1 MFGRKNTIPDGGSSV
16 IHNTL
21 LTMLTMLTLSA
32 ITACIASITYSA
44 YTPFTASTDYTVYSA
59 YPAST
64 ALTTST
70 QCCIYACTTYIA
82 MFRALKA
89 DMAMALWAL
98 QQKKWDG

>member
-1 MFGRKNTIPDGGSSV
+1 MFGQKNTIRDGGSSV
-16 IHNTL
+16 IYNTL

-32 ITACIASITYSA
+32 ITAYIASIAYSA

-59 YPAST
+59 YPAM
-64 ALTTST
+64 TTST

>member
-1 MFGRKNTIPDGGSSV
+1 
-16 IHNTL
+16 
-21 LTMLTMLTLSA
+21 MLTLSA
-32 ITACIASITYSA
+32 ITAHIASIAYSA
-44 YTPFTASTDYTVYSA
+44 YTPFTATTDYTVYSA

-98 QQKKWDG
+98 QQKNGMGEWTGVDWSGYPLDCSDYYD